1 MIGLV
6 SKAGETIGHVTYVQ
20 VKCNVEKSETIPDRS
35 DGDTG
40 RETLLSPELVCNEC
54 VAVK

>member
-1 MIGLV
+1 MKPSPEGRLLCV
-6 SKAGETIGHVTYVQ
+6 DSLQ
-20 VKCNVEKSETIPDRS
+20 MVKDVCFPDRS

-40 RETLLSPELVCNEC
+40 RETLLSPENVCNEC